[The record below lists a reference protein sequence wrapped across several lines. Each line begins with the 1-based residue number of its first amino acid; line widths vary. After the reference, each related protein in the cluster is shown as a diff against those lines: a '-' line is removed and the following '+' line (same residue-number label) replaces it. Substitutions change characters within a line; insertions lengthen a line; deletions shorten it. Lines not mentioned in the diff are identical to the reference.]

1 MGKQKQTKH
10 KKEELS
16 PYSWALRIFLIAIA
30 LSAALS
36 LLSETTLAGADI
48 AMALLILGLFI
59 LLGIAFDILG
69 VAVTAADERPFHSA
83 AAHREKGAKESL
95 WLLRRASYVSSFC
108 NDVVGDICGVV
119 SGSASATIAAQ
130 VLARIECG
138 WPQAV
143 TLLMSAMVAGLTV
156 GGKAVGKTIAMASAT
171 SIVHGVGR
179 ILFGLRHIPELFR
192 KKKNKR

>member
-16 PYSWALRIFLIAIA
+16 PYAWALRIFLIAIA

-108 NDVVGDICGVV
+108 NDVVGDICGIV
-119 SGSASATIAAQ
+119 SGTTGAVIVTRLQAALSVQ
-130 VLARIECG
+130 NVLF
-138 WPQAV
+138 
-143 TLLMSAMVAGLTV
+143 SV
-156 GGKAVGKTIAMASAT
+156 GVSPF
-171 SIVHGVGR
+171 SV
-179 ILFGLRHIPELFR
+179 
-192 KKKNKR
+192 